1 MPVHAIDL
9 NHGGLPGAISAY
21 LILDPEPTVVDPGP
35 ATSLEALEAGLVEHG
50 LDFGSLH
57 RVALTHVHLDHAGG
71 TGHLV
76 RENPELQVYVH
87 EAGAEHLASPDRLV
101 ASTRRTFGEAH
112 DRLWGEVLPVPQ
124 GAIQAWRPGDSG
136 PMRGVRALPTPGHIA
151 HHVSYM
157 DEREGTF
164 LAGDALGI
172 VLAPG
177 APSHPP
183 TPPPSVDVQAWRT
196 SLDLIE
202 AIGAERAGVAH
213 FGFHEAVAERAVELR
228 GALDALEQ
236 RVGRAIREDDWSDR
250 EVFASEVS
258 ERISEHRD
266 RDEVLRYFEA
276 FSAAT
281 DWDGMKF
288 YLDRL

>member
-1 MPVHAIDL
+1 MPVYAIDL
-9 NHGGLPGAISAY
+9 HHRGLAGAISAY

-35 ATSLEALEAGLVEHG
+35 ATSLEALEAGLAEHG
-50 LDFGSLH
+50 LDFGGLH

-151 HHVSYM
+151 HHVSYLE
-157 DEREGTF
+157 EREGTF

-236 RVGRAIREDDWSDR
+236 RVGRAIREDNRSDR
-250 EVFASEVS
+250 EAFASEVS
-258 ERISEHRD
+258 EGISEHRD
-266 RDEVLRYFEA
+266 REEVLRYFEV